1 MSLYGGVTIPGQP
14 DLENVRRLD
23 LLPVPMIL
31 KMQRYGVA
39 IDREYLWEL
48 SSDLGHEMTEL
59 ERDIASYIP
68 PDRLHWFSDAAASIE
83 ETQGLAEL
91 NANSAEQ
98 IRTLLFDL
106 LKVGSGRQLKVTDS
120 GRISTGKKQL
130 ELCRDDH
137 PVVAKVLEYRER
149 SKLKSAFADSLPKRA
164 VLHPAGSCCPVC
176 ELRHA
181 ASTWR
186 VHGEFTT
193 TRTETGRLSMRKP
206 NLQQVPQRTELG
218 AKVRLA
224 FIAPPG
230 RKLVS
235 VDFSQ
240 IELRDL
246 AHLSQCESMM
256 RTYHHDC
263 PQCPGCGL
271 NDIHTTTAMEV
282 FGIADPLQVDKLYQ
296 RLPCKNVNFMI
307 VYGAGAKG
315 LQAQLALSGIYWTE
329 EECERFI
336 RRWFSTKPEVGEWIG
351 LQSYR
356 AHRYGFVWDPFGRV
370 RRVPE
375 TRSCHGWIRAAGI
388 RQAGNMPIQSVSA
401 GQTKLAMGELDELLE
416 PLENNRSIWPLLSIH
431 DQLIYEADEDVAEE
445 LKEIMISVFAGV
457 MNGEWSVPIDA
468 DGEIMDRWK
477 KE

>member
-1 MSLYGGVTIPGQP
+1 
-14 DLENVRRLD
+14 
-23 LLPVPMIL
+23 
-31 KMQRYGVA
+31 
-39 IDREYLWEL
+39 
-48 SSDLGHEMTEL
+48 
-59 ERDIASYIP
+59 
-68 PDRLHWFSDAAASIE
+68 
-83 ETQGLAEL
+83 
-91 NANSAEQ
+91 
-98 IRTLLFDL
+98 
-106 LKVGSGRQLKVTDS
+106 
-120 GRISTGKKQL
+120 
-130 ELCRDDH
+130 
-137 PVVAKVLEYRER
+137 
-149 SKLKSAFADSLPKRA
+149 
-164 VLHPAGSCCPVC
+164 
-176 ELRHA
+176 
-181 ASTWR
+181 
-186 VHGEFTT
+186 
-193 TRTETGRLSMRKP
+193 MRKP

-218 AKVRLA
+218 AKIRLA

-256 RTYHHDC
+256 RTYRHRC

-282 FGIADPLQVDKLYQ
+282 FGVADPLQVDKLYQ

-356 AHRYGFVWDPFGRV
+356 ARRYGFVWDTFGRV

-416 PLENNRSIWPLLSIH
+416 PLENNHSIWPLLSIH